1 MIAIYPGS
9 FDPLTDGHLN
19 IIQRAARFFHELI
32 VAVGY
37 NPRKRTMFSVEDRV
51 RIIRAATAHIP
62 NVRVES
68 FTGELL
74 VNYARRRG
82 AQVIVKGLR
91 NVDDFRNEFQQ
102 YNMNSRLAPGLETL
116 FFLADSEELF
126 VSSSLVREM
135 IVQNSRDYTLF
146 VPVEIET
153 LLAEESGSSEK
164 VGRS

>member
-1 MIAIYPGS
+1 VVAIYPGS

-19 IIQRAARFFHELI
+19 IIQRASRFFRVLI

-37 NPRKRTMFSVEDRV
+37 NPRKRTMFSVEERV
-51 RIIRAATAHIP
+51 AIIRAATAHIP

-68 FTGELL
+68 FTQELL
-74 VNYARRRG
+74 VHYARRRG

-102 YNMNSRLAPGLETL
+102 YNMNARLAPDLETMFL
-116 FFLADSEELF
+116 LADSEELF

-135 IVQNSRDYTLF
+135 IAQNSGDYTLF

-153 LLAEESGSSEK
+153 LLRHQQE
-164 VGRS
+164 